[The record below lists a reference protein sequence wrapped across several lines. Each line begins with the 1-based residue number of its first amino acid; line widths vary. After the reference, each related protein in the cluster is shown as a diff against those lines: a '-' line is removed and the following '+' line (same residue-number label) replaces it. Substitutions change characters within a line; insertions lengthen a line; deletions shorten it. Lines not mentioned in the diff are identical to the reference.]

1 MIIRKTVKAY
11 KKKKQTVSK
20 WEYTFDNLA
29 TIFFSNLGAR
39 SRWAILRPIAV
50 KKEQVI
56 R

>member
-1 MIIRKTVKAY
+1 MITRKTVKPY
-11 KKKKQTVSK
+11 KKNLVG
-20 WEYTFDNLA
+20 WWGCTFNKPA

-39 SRWAILRPIAV
+39 SRWVISRPVAV